1 MGTAQAKN
9 LMAEMKFQGMLMNFD
24 KILDNANNDGWGNI
38 EVIDAFLQEE
48 YDYRQGRKVESKI
61 RNSKLKLKPEIEDFD
76 FTAKR
81 SITKSQI
88 KDLYKLDWINRGRA
102 ILLIGPTGV
111 GKTFIAQALGLHA
124 CRNGYSV
131 IFMSVT
137 DFLENI
143 MLARSTSTYLK
154 FRDKIIKPDIFILDD
169 LGLRKFNAMESQDLC
184 EILEERSMN
193 KSTIITTQL
202 PVDHWKEVIPDPV
215 IADAIIDRVIHSA
228 ITIKITGTSYRKV
241 KAIKLEK
248 ERGV

>member
-9 LMAEMKFQGMLMNFD
+9 LMAEMKFQGMLMGFD

-81 SITKSQI
+81 SITRAQI
-88 KDLYKLDWINRGRA
+88 KDLYKLDWVNQGRA

-131 IFMSVT
+131 TFMSVT
-137 DFLENI
+137 NFLENI
-143 MLARSTSTYLK
+143 MLARSSSTYLK
-154 FRDKIIKPDIFILDD
+154 FRDKIIKPDVFILDD

-228 ITIKITGTSYRKV
+228 ITIKITGASYRKV
-241 KAIKLEK
+241 QAKKLEK

>member
-9 LMAEMKFQGMLMNFD
+9 LMAEMKFQGMLMGFD

-38 EVIDAFLQEE
+38 EVIDAFLQKE
-48 YDYRQGRKVESKI
+48 YDYRQSRKVESKI

-81 SITKSQI
+81 SITKAQI
-88 KDLYKLDWINRGRA
+88 KDLYKLDWVNRGRA

-131 IFMSVT
+131 TFMSVT
-137 DFLENI
+137 NFLENI
-143 MLARSTSTYLK
+143 MLARSSSTYLK
-154 FRDKIIKPDIFILDD
+154 FRDKIIKPDVFILDD
-169 LGLRKFNAMESQDLC
+169 LGLRKFSAMESQDLC

-241 KAIKLEK
+241 KAKKLEK